1 MVQIKSFC
9 DNCSNLGQE
18 IPQHLTTFNEIP
30 QHFTTFREGELW
42 MTVKDLVKNFQT
54 LEFCH
59 LAANLVSDFHGK
71 SNCKKTILLPKPVS

>member
-1 MVQIKSFC
+1 MVQIQSFC
-9 DNCSNLGQE
+9 DNCSNLGQK
-18 IPQHLTTFNEIP
+18 IP

-59 LAANLVSDFHGK
+59 LAANLVSDFHGE
-71 SNCKKTILLPKPVS
+71 SNCKKLLPKPVS